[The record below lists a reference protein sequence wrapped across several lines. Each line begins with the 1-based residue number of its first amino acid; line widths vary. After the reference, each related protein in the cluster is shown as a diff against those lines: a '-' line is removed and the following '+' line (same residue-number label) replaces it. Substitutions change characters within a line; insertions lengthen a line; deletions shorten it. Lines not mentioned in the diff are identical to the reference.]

1 MAKKPIRLRDF
12 VEDRDGWLYA
22 VSVYDNQDRVG
33 CVLRY
38 VPDPEGE
45 RVDHEGRR
53 YRKLDFEDA
62 FKKIRDEK
70 PEYADIVQRVPVQDI
85 RRVFKPEEELE
96 SVVKRDIRVHKLVK
110 IFDLPPVTVGV
121 TGSFLCGL
129 EAEGSDIDM
138 VVYGRTW
145 FHAQELLR
153 YEIAKGRL
161 QDLDEDLWKRVYE
174 KRRPELSVDEFMLHE
189 RRKWN
194 RGQIDD
200 TYFDL
205 LYTRSYKNLNPV
217 PVGKGKSVGKMT
229 LEATVTD
236 ASLAYDNPAVYKVEH
251 ESISRILSFTHTY
264 SGQALKGETVEA
276 RGVCEQHGDESWLI
290 IGTTREAKGEYLKS
304 KTLIEEKA

>member
-22 VSVYDNQDRVG
+22 VSVYDNRDRVG

-38 VPDPEGE
+38 VPDREGE
-45 RVDHEGRR
+45 RVDREGRR
-53 YRKLDFEDA
+53 YRKLDFDDA

-70 PEYADIVQRVPVQDI
+70 PEYADIVQRVPLKDI
-85 RRVFKPEEELE
+85 KRIYKPEEELE
-96 SVVKRDIRVHKLVK
+96 SVVKRDIRVQKLVK
-110 IFDLPPVTVGV
+110 IFGLPPVTVGV
-121 TGSFLCGL
+121 TGSFLVGL
-129 EAEGSDIDM
+129 EAESSDIDM
-138 VVYGRTW
+138 VVYGRKW

-153 YEIAKGRL
+153 YAIAKGKL
-161 QDLDEDLWKRVYE
+161 EDLDEELWKRVYE
-174 KRRPELSVDEFMLHE
+174 KRRPELSPDEFMLHE

-194 RGQIDD
+194 RGQIDG

-205 LYTRSYKNLNPV
+205 LYTRSYKNLNPAPIV
-217 PVGKGKSVGKMT
+217 KGTSNGRIT
-229 LEATVTD
+229 IEATVTD
-236 ASLAYDNPAVYKVEH
+236 ASLSYDNPAVYIVEH

-276 RGVCEQHGDESWLI
+276 RGVCEQHGEESWLI

-304 KTLIEEKA
+304 RTLLEETV

>member
-22 VSVYDNQDRVG
+22 VSVYDNRERAG

-45 RVDHEGRR
+45 RISREGLR

-62 FKKIRDEK
+62 YKKIRDEK
-70 PEYADIVQRVPVQDI
+70 PEYVDIVQRIPVQDI
-85 RRVFKPEEELE
+85 RRVYKPEEELE
-96 SVVKRDIRVHKLVK
+96 SVVKRDTRVHKLVK
-110 IFDLPPVTVGV
+110 IFDLPPDTIGV
-121 TGSFLCGL
+121 TGSFLIGL
-129 EAEGSDIDM
+129 EAESSDIDM
-138 VVYGRTW
+138 VVYGRKW

-153 YEIAKGRL
+153 FAITKGIL

-174 KRRPELSVDEFMLHE
+174 KRRPELSPDEFMLHE

-194 RGQIDD
+194 RGQIDG

-205 LYTRSYKNLNPV
+205 LYTRSYKNLNPA
-217 PVGKGKSVGKMT
+217 PTGKGKSNGKMT
-229 LEATVTD
+229 IEATVTD
-236 ASLAYDNPAVYKVEH
+236 ASLSYDNPAVYIVEH
-251 ESISRILSFTHTY
+251 KVISRILSFTHTY
-264 SGQALKGETVEA
+264 SGQALKGEIVEA

-304 KTLIEEKA
+304 KTLLEETV